1 VFHGTKE
8 PPPNCPHTQ
17 VLQTKKPATAEIFE
31 PSLRIYFEISVSP
44 IFDENNGIIRTVHIV
59 KNITER
65 REAQKSLEAAY
76 QELKSTQQQL
86 IQSSKMAAMGQLAAG
101 ISHELNQ
108 PLTGIKGFAQAVLMG
123 LDDNSP
129 IREDLKRIVEQS
141 DRIDKIIR
149 NVRFFARKSDFKM
162 EKLDVNKPIED
173 SLMLLTE
180 QLRLHNIHLNKCLT
194 PGLPKIKGDPNQ
206 LQQVFLNL
214 ITNARDAI
222 DSLKSPEGGEITVK
236 SCLSQD
242 KSNIEITFTDTGCGI
257 SKENIDN
264 IFDPFFT
271 TKSPDGGIGLGLA
284 VAYRIIEN
292 HQGRIEVD
300 SQEGRGA
307 TLKIS
312 LPLMKEIL

>member
-1 VFHGTKE
+1 
-8 PPPNCPHTQ
+8 
-17 VLQTKKPATAEIFE
+17 
-31 PSLRIYFEISVSP
+31 
-44 IFDENNGIIRTVHIV
+44 
-59 KNITER
+59 
-65 REAQKSLEAAY
+65 
-76 QELKSTQQQL
+76 
-86 IQSSKMAAMGQLAAG
+86 MAAMGQLAAG

-108 PLTGIKGFAQAVLMG
+108 PLTGIKGFAQAALMS

-162 EKLDVNKPIED
+162 EELDVNKPIED

-180 QLRLHNIHLNKCLT
+180 QLRIHNIRLNKCLT

-222 DSLKSPEGGEITVK
+222 DSLNRPEVGEVTVK
-236 SCLSQD
+236 SCLSED
-242 KSNIEITFTDTGCGI
+242 KAKIEITFTDTGCGI
-257 SKENIDN
+257 SKENLND

-271 TKSPDGGIGLGLA
+271 TKSPDGGMGLGLA
-284 VAYRIIEN
+284 VAYRIIES
-292 HQGRIEVD
+292 HQGKIEVD
-300 SQEGRGA
+300 SQEGKGA
-307 TLKIS
+307 AFKIS